1 MPSTSATS
9 IRSQPQRWDS
19 SQSIPASQTSSS
31 KRRRSPNRIKARPA
45 NPQVISSILSSF
57 DALETHRSLPV
68 PEQYSRDSSRSGRKD
83 SKGSSARS
91 PDGSFA
97 SAPDIPFAPTSMPY
111 PQSSGFG
118 MQYGS
123 TVAVDEAEDESD
135 AALPPIIPTTRST
148 SAFSNQSTRRPG
160 LTNGAS
166 SLRPPSLTSRRSS
179 SNSSFREKERERGIQ
194 GIGSKNLSAESWIKQ
209 NIQQSLE
216 TAQAP
221 KGLVRVSA
229 QETVRPQELN
239 RRGREHLVDYARGY
253 ATAGGQASERVAHDS
268 PVSEVRPESKGRLY
282 LDQSDEDDFPPA
294 NDTAS
299 PQGEVLDSPVSPL
312 QPNQHSS
319 PNTSVSPRISP
330 AKGNI
335 ADSIPLRTSSLRQSS
350 SSPAPI
356 KRKAKKAQR
365 QTVADSPFKSK
376 RAEPISDTSFLDL
389 GEDDETVRRIM
400 ELRKRRETRLLES
413 TPEIAVPADL
423 DVPASETRGVSPG
436 VLSARI
442 MQEVKSPP
450 RPTAQ
455 RVNSAPVKAHK
466 MLGLTIEPPMPDVLT
481 NAHSAVSK
489 SARAS
494 PELVRS
500 PASPLSTSNL
510 SQPYSESTSP
520 RLSIDYSYVHAVD
533 SLRHT
538 GANNLPVS
546 EGDRPSID
554 AAIPKGISLN
564 REILGLPPAVE
575 ARSDSSLSYN
585 PQHIK
590 KRGKKSSRDRWTAVE
605 HPDLPPQLERRRSR
619 RKSMSDAKRNAMIHE
634 EELAVQRRDSI
645 EDAVLGFLCAA
656 RLNQRIQHPV
666 GGRTISF
673 SEVGDSTG
681 AAVFVCVGMGLTRFV
696 TAFYDELATTLR
708 LRLITIER
716 PGVGGSEPYPQNDRS
731 GPMNWPNDVLLVC
744 EHLKIA
750 KFSLLAH
757 SAGAIYALATAL
769 VLPHLVQ
776 GKVQLMAPWIP
787 PSQLEAVAHSATSTP
802 PAGALPTSQRIL
814 RILPTPFL
822 RAANSSLMTAA
833 SSSLKPATKRR
844 PSGTSP
850 RQEQRAN
857 SESPARGR
865 PVQRPSTSGGER
877 PDFHRR
883 ESMMMMD
890 QYMPSVN
897 PMENFPIPI
906 REVMEEENTTAHMG
920 VMLSAT
926 ATPTD
931 ADFTFASTALNA
943 AEHAERE
950 RQVEYTSR
958 LTQRTWE
965 YAIRDSNPATD
976 LLVCLE
982 RHREVGFRYTDVNR
996 PVIIT
1001 HGSEDKR
1008 VPVGNVRW
1016 LAEQMN
1022 RNALGSYR
1030 GDNGLHKVST
1040 RDTNRTDFESVGGGG
1055 CEVRVLPG
1063 EGHGLMA
1070 SPLIMGDILTEIAG
1084 YWREPL
1090 ML

>member
-1 MPSTSATS
+1 MA
-9 IRSQPQRWDS
+9 
-19 SQSIPASQTSSS
+19 
-31 KRRRSPNRIKARPA
+31 
-45 NPQVISSILSSF
+45 
-57 DALETHRSLPV
+57 
-68 PEQYSRDSSRSGRKD
+68 
-83 SKGSSARS
+83 
-91 PDGSFA
+91 
-97 SAPDIPFAPTSMPY
+97 
-111 PQSSGFG
+111 
-118 MQYGS
+118 
-123 TVAVDEAEDESD
+123 
-135 AALPPIIPTTRST
+135 
-148 SAFSNQSTRRPG
+148 
-160 LTNGAS
+160 
-166 SLRPPSLTSRRSS
+166 SRRSS
-179 SNSSFREKERERGIQ
+179 SQSVYKEKEKDRGMQ
-194 GIGSKNLSAESWIKQ
+194 HSSSRNLSAESWIKQ

-221 KGLVRVSA
+221 KGLVRVPS
-229 QETVRPQELN
+229 QETLRPQDL

-253 ATAGGQASERVAHDS
+253 ATAGASEPERIAHDS
-268 PVSEVRPESKGRLY
+268 PVSEVRPDSKGRLY
-282 LDQSDEDDFPPA
+282 LDPSDEDESSPTKEA
-294 NDTAS
+294 VS
-299 PQGEVLDSPVSPL
+299 PQSEVLDSPVSPMRAS
-312 QPNQHSS
+312 QSSS
-319 PNTSVSPRISP
+319 PNAPVSSRASP
-330 AKGNI
+330 SKANI

-350 SSPAPI
+350 SSPAPM
-356 KRKAKKAQR
+356 KRKTKKAQR
-365 QTVADSPFKSK
+365 QIISDSPFVSK
-376 RAEPISDTSFLDL
+376 RTEPISDTSFLDL
-389 GEDDETVRRIM
+389 GEDDETVKRIL

-413 TPEIAVPADL
+413 TPAITAPADL
-423 DVPASETRGVSPG
+423 NLDAPQARGVSPSA
-436 VLSARI
+436 LSARI
-442 MQEVKSPP
+442 KTQEIKPP
-450 RPTAQ
+450 SRPPVQ
-455 RVNSAPVKAHK
+455 RINSAPVKAHK
-466 MLGLTIEPPMPDVLT
+466 MLGLTIEPPTPKLLTSSPSDV
-481 NAHSAVSK
+481 SR

-494 PELVRS
+494 PEFVRS

-510 SQPYSESTSP
+510 SQPYSESISP
-520 RLSIDYSYVHAVD
+520 QLSLDYSYAQAVD
-533 SLRHT
+533 ALRHT
-538 GANNLPVS
+538 GSNDVRIS
-546 EGDRPSID
+546 ESDRPSID
-554 AAIPKGISLN
+554 AAIPKSIALKRESLTV
-564 REILGLPPAVE
+564 PAQLD
-575 ARSDSSLSYN
+575 ARSESSISYN
-585 PQHIK
+585 SQHIK
-590 KRGKKSSRDRWTAVE
+590 RKGKKNPQNRWTAIE
-605 HPDLPPQLERRRSR
+605 HPDLPPEFVDKRRSR
-619 RKSMSDAKRNAMIHE
+619 RKSMNDAARNAMIHE

-656 RLNQRIQHPV
+656 RLNQRIQHN
-666 GGRTISF
+666 GRTISF
-673 SEVGDSTG
+673 SEVGDPDG

-708 LRLITIER
+708 LRLVTIER

-802 PAGALPTSQRIL
+802 PAGALPTSQRLL

-822 RAANSSLMTAA
+822 RAANSSFMTAA

-844 PSGTSP
+844 SSGTSP
-850 RQEQRAN
+850 RQEIRAN

-906 REVMEEENTTAHMG
+906 REVMEEEDTAASMG

-996 PVIIT
+996 PVVIT

-1008 VPVGNVRW
+1008 VPVGNIRW

-1022 RNALGSYR
+1022 RNALGGYR
-1030 GDNGLHKVST
+1030 GGSSGLHPVRT
-1040 RDTNRTDFESVGGGG
+1040 RDTYRTDFESVGGGG